1 MKLDVKYRGRIATTE
16 DVAFIKELI
25 EKNPNDSRYSLSK
38 KLCKA
43 WNWVQLNGAL
53 RDMVCRGFL
62 LKLERAGYIKL
73 PPRRIVPDNPLVHR
87 KNPEKVEIDQ
97 SPIHKRLSEIQPLCI
112 QQVRRT
118 SLEKLYNSLIF
129 QYHYLGYSQPVGE
142 HLKYLVFADGRV
154 IACLAFCSSP
164 RHIGCR
170 DKFIGWSAEVRKKNL
185 HLIVYNTRYL
195 ILPWIH
201 VPYLAS
207 HILGRIVRIL
217 PLDWIRIYNHPI
229 YFIDTFIDTERYKG
243 TCYRASNWICLGK
256 TTGRGKDD
264 QTHRQ
269 NRSIKAVWGYPLSKN
284 FREVLQ
290 HE

>member
-1 MKLDVKYRGRIATTE
+1 MKLNVKYQGRIATTE
-16 DVAFIKELI
+16 DVAFIKEVI

-43 WNWVQLNGAL
+43 WNWIQPNGAL

-129 QYHYLGYSQPVGE
+129 QYHYLGYSHPVGE

-170 DKFIGWSAEVRKKNL
+170 DKFIGWSTEVRKKNL
-185 HLIVYNTRYL
+185 HLIAYNTRYL
-195 ILPWIH
+195 ILPWIR

-207 HILGRIVRIL
+207 HILGCIVRIL
-217 PLDWIRIYNHPI
+217 SLDWIRIYNHPI
-229 YFIDTFIDTERYKG
+229 YFIETFIDTERHQG
-243 TCYRASNWICLGK
+243 TCYRAANWIYLGK

-269 NRSIKAVWGYPLSKN
+269 NRSIKAVWGYPLSRN
-284 FREVLQ
+284 FREALQ